1 MALPR
6 PLPDEFRLW
15 YLLDVAAF
23 VVGVWTWFR
32 QSSDSVADLLS
43 LDPLLIALATV
54 SGLLAVFI
62 LRVTVGNLW
71 GYAVEYAN
79 AGGEWT
85 DLPFLA
91 TFGIGA
97 AGAIV
102 AYVATSSLGTA
113 AWAGFWTFAFGAVG
127 VGIVV
132 HLATGYRE
140 ASA

>member
-23 VVGVWTWFR
+23 VVGVWTWLQ
-32 QSSDSVADLLS
+32 QSSTPAADLLA
-43 LDPLLIALATV
+43 LDPFVVSVATV

-91 TFGIGA
+91 TLGIGVA
-97 AGAIV
+97 AGIAT
-102 AYVATSSLGTA
+102 YVVTASLGAA
-113 AWAGFWTFAFGAVG
+113 AWTAFWAFVFGAIGVG
-127 VGIVV
+127 VVV
-132 HLATGYRE
+132 HLAAGYRE
-140 ASA
+140 SSA